1 MFRKT
6 AAGCQSPRRRETEL
20 EPLSDADL
28 VATYLASASGED
40 GSVWIEELFRRYRTK
55 VVTWCLRTA
64 GNREDA
70 EDLAQAIFV
79 KVQRNIR
86 SFRGDAKVSTWLYSI
101 TRSECMNFLR
111 KRSRQEQPAPEE
123 QLDANL
129 PDVDPGP
136 DESLDRLRSA
146 RLVRALLDQTLDE
159 TERHVF
165 TLHFGDDM
173 PLDAI
178 TSLLGLENRSGAK
191 AYIVSARR
199 KLAAAVRRWRAGQQ
213 RLNA

>member
-1 MFRKT
+1 MFRNT
-6 AAGCQSPRRRETEL
+6 GTGCQSPRRRETEL
-20 EPLSDADL
+20 EPLSDSDL
-28 VATYLASASGED
+28 VGAYLAAAGAEG
-40 GSVWIEELFRRYRTK
+40 GSVWIEELFRRYREK
-55 VVTWCLRTA
+55 VVTWCLRIA
-64 GNREDA
+64 GNRADA

-79 KVQRNIR
+79 KVQRNIH

-101 TRSECMNFLR
+101 TRSESMNFLR
-111 KRSRQEQPAPEE
+111 KRSRQEEPAPDE
-123 QLDANL
+123 QLEAGL
-129 PDVDPGP
+129 PGVEPGP
-136 DESLDRLRSA
+136 EESLERLRSA
-146 RLVRALLDQTLDE
+146 SLVRTLLDQTLDD

-178 TSLLGLENRSGAK
+178 TRLLGLENRSGAK

-199 KLAAAVRRWRAGQQ
+199 KLAAAVRRLRAGQQ

>member
-1 MFRKT
+1 MALFKNCKHAEEAVDHTRIARKLYLHT
-6 AAGCQSPRRRETEL
+6 RLLKTQSIV
-20 EPLSDADL
+20 LSFIAH
-28 VATYLASASGED
+28 
-40 GSVWIEELFRRYRTK
+40 
-55 VVTWCLRTA
+55 
-64 GNREDA
+64 
-70 EDLAQAIFV
+70 

-86 SFRGDAKVSTWLYSI
+86 SFRGDAKVSTWLYSV

-111 KRSRQEQPAPEE
+111 KRSRQEQAAPEE
-123 QLDANL
+123 QLDADL
-129 PDVDPGP
+129 PDAEPGP

-146 RLVRALLDQTLDE
+146 RLIRALLDQTLDE

-173 PLDAI
+173 PLEAI
-178 TSLLGLENRSGAK
+178 TRLLGLENRSGAK